1 MLYISCQL
9 PRVMETA
16 HRIGN
21 RRAVPQPN
29 TGVPWTGELILT
41 FLGDAG
47 VCGRVAILSVSFP
60 SLAVCGLLYRCTDGV
75 CGK

>member
-1 MLYISCQL
+1 MLYTSCQL
-9 PRVMETA
+9 APAMKFA
-16 HRIGN
+16 HIIGHG
-21 RRAVPQPN
+21 RAVPQPN

-60 SLAVCGLLYRCTDGV
+60 SLEICGQLYRSSDGD
-75 CGK
+75 

>member
-9 PRVMETA
+9 ALAMGPA
-16 HRIGN
+16 HRIGHD
-21 RRAVPQPN
+21 RAVPQPK

-47 VCGRVAILSVSFP
+47 VCGRVAILSLWVP
-60 SLAVCGLLYRCTDGV
+60 SLARCGQLYQSPDGV
-75 CGK
+75 